1 MAFTFPSCFD
11 VTQVTAVTIG
21 RTNGALIDI
30 TTGTGQELMT
40 PIVGPTATL
49 AAHRLLTHFA
59 GDTCH
64 LADLGAL
71 LGMPPSGKVL
81 GRALQ
86 RLCTFRFATFDGTT
100 LGVARQVAFTAHEL
114 GRWHPILADRYL
126 DAARAA

>member
-1 MAFTFPSCFD
+1 MASSFPSQFRVMEVD
-11 VTQVTAVTIG
+11 APGVG

-30 TTGTGQELMT
+30 TTVTGQELMT
-40 PIVGPTATL
+40 PIAGPTATL

-59 GDTCH
+59 DRDCH

-81 GRALQ
+81 ARALQ
-86 RLCTFRFATFDGTT
+86 RLCTFRFATFDGDT
-100 LGVARQVAFTAHEL
+100 LGVARQVAFTAGEL